1 LPIPHSLLVETKLFR
16 YHPEH
21 DGLGDGGATR
31 FMPQELAIILVVLI
45 GAIWLLVKI
54 GQAIA
59 TFIDAAGKDYDAA
72 AARRKE
78 KRLVK
83 GRERLRQYVHV
94 LIPNELDEFERK
106 FKDRRIEFEQVRKRL
121 TNRVADS
128 PTWRRAE
135 FQPLAPPRKRG
146 GQGEMCID
154 DIDVILSPD
163 PDSSTWSAKESEIIS
178 RHCRYPSAPPACDP
192 EKLTVFATLSAGLK
206 TAGFEVDV
214 TQVNKKD
221 VTRYFSDEETR
232 VLAYNNRRA
241 DLIAKTGSLNSTIEA
256 WNMQNRT
263 SWESYVAESKQMADA
278 ELLAFQAAS
287 ELYAKACRE
296 ESNYF
301 KRLQEG
307 YKKGE
312 KQSVIQRLNYVLDR
326 VKLPGTVPHTWE
338 IDFDEEQQIA
348 VVEIELPDVVHQPP
362 FKIVILKSGAV
373 KKPLNQTERKEL
385 VPKVHPAIVL
395 RTAHEIFRNDT
406 DKTIDLLVVNGWV
419 KFDDPATGLNTKAY
433 TASLMVARDQVIT
446 LNLTK
451 IDPIVAFDNLHGK
464 SAGKLVEIIP
474 IEPVLS
480 LNRNDSRFVNAK
492 EILKGLGTET
502 NLAAMDWQD
511 FEHLIRELFEKEFS
525 GRGAEVKITQASR
538 DRGVDAIVFDPD
550 PIHGGKYVIQAKRY
564 TNTVDVSA
572 VRDLCAV
579 VKKEGASKGILVT
592 TSTYGADAYAFAN
605 NEPVTLLNG
614 AELLG
619 LLKKHGYTFRINLQ
633 EARRSV

>member
-1 LPIPHSLLVETKLFR
+1 
-16 YHPEH
+16 
-21 DGLGDGGATR
+21 
-31 FMPQELAIILVVLI
+31 MPQELAIILVVLI

-54 GQAIA
+54 GQGAA
-59 TFIDAAGKDYDAA
+59 KVMDAVTKDYNEA

-78 KRLVK
+78 NRYVK
-83 GRERLRQYVHV
+83 GRDRLRQYVHA
-94 LIPNELDEFERK
+94 LIPNELDRFEKK
-106 FKDRRIEFEQVRKRL
+106 FEVTRIEFEQAQSRTNWVAHPPAWRKE
-121 TNRVADS
+121 
-128 PTWRRAE
+128 E

-146 GQGEMCID
+146 GSGEMCID
-154 DIDVILSPD
+154 DIDIILSPTS
-163 PDSSTWSAKESEIIS
+163 DSSTWSAKESEIIS
-178 RHCRYPSAPPACDP
+178 RQCRYPSAPPAGNPD
-192 EKLTVFATLSAGLK
+192 KFTVFPTLSADLK
-206 TAGFEVDV
+206 TAAFEFDAA
-214 TQVNKKD
+214 QVREKD
-221 VTRYFSDEETR
+221 VVRYFSDEQTG
-232 VLAYNNRRA
+232 VPKYNNRRA
-241 DLIAKTGSLNSTIEA
+241 DLIAKTAGLNSAIEE
-256 WNMQNRT
+256 WNKQNRIA
-263 SWESYVAESKQMADA
+263 WERYAAQSKQMQDA
-278 ELLAFQAAS
+278 ELLSFQGAS
-287 ELYAKACRE
+287 DLYMKACSE
-296 ESNYF
+296 ERSNF
-301 KRLQEG
+301 KRLLER
-307 YKKGE
+307 YKKRE
-312 KQSVIQRLNYVLDR
+312 KQSVVERLNYVLDR

-338 IDFDEEQQIA
+338 IDFDEEQHIA
-348 VVEIELPDVVHQPP
+348 VIEIGLPDVVHQPP
-362 FKIVILKSGAV
+362 SKTVILKSGAV

-385 VPKVHPAIVL
+385 VPKIHPAIVL
-395 RTAHEIFRNDT
+395 RTAYEVFRNDT

-419 KFDDPATGLNTKAY
+419 KFDDPATGINTKAY
-433 TASLMVARDQVIT
+433 TASLMVARDQVIS

-451 IDPIVAFDNLHGK
+451 IDPLVAFDNLHGK

-480 LNRNDSRFVNAK
+480 LNRKDSRFVNAK
-492 EILKGLGTET
+492 EVLKGLGTET

-579 VKKEGASKGILVT
+579 VKKEGASRGILVT